1 MKRIIFSFFFLLFT
15 LLFTNCKNSEKNNSK
30 GKEISSEVP
39 FSVLSE
45 GNNGGFEQDT
55 LLLIRSS
62 EEMQAGWKKL
72 FSNFVEQPDMPSVH
86 FANQMVVILSMGEKN
101 NGGYS
106 IEVSKVVEKELQ
118 LAVFANYISP
128 GQNCIVAEVISY
140 PFVVISIP
148 KKDKLVAISKNNVI
162 AECK

>member
-1 MKRIIFSFFFLLFT
+1 MKITVYFCCSLLLLF
-15 LLFTNCKNSEKNNSK
+15 FTNCKNSEKKNYKDKGNSA
-30 GKEISSEVP
+30 EVS
-39 FSVLSE
+39 FSILSE

-55 LLLIRSS
+55 LLLIRNS
-62 EEMQAGWKKL
+62 EEMKAGWKKL
-72 FSNFVEQPDMPSVH
+72 FSNFVEQPDMPSVN

-101 NGGYS
+101 SGGYS
-106 IEVSKVVEKELQ
+106 LEISKVVEKELQ

-148 KKDKLVAISKNNVI
+148 KKDKLVAVSKNNVI